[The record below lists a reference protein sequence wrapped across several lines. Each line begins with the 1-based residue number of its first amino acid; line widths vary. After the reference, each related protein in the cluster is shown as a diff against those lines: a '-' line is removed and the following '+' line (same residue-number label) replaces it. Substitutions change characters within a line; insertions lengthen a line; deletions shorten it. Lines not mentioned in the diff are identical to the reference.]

1 MTFSKSPF
9 LLVIDAAVADYQHFM
24 NGADP
29 GCEVV
34 RLNPNQ
40 DGIDQMT
47 ALLAERQDLESLHIL
62 SHGGPGT
69 LQLGSSQVNLNRLN
83 QSAEAVQGWAK
94 ALAERASIF
103 IYGCQVAAGPGETF
117 LRQLHRLTGAA
128 VAAATAKIGGAEL
141 GGSSVLD
148 VVIGQGRGTALS
160 PERLATYPHTLPVI
174 LNETFAGNTVTGSW
188 IFGQGGGSAQPF
200 LTASSNA
207 TAPPG
212 GLPGS
217 ATPIDPAGAGVLR
230 LTNNT
235 NDQSA
240 FVIYNTPFASNAGIS
255 IEFDFFAYNGTGT
268 GTPPG
273 GDGISFFLID
283 GSTPAVT
290 AGAFGGSLGYAQKI
304 QEGITGI
311 EGGYLGIGLDEF
323 GNFSSRVDFP
333 GGPAQRIGPPAPAG
347 NGPVPDSVAV
357 RGRVGTTG
365 LTGYNFIAGSG
376 TLPGGIDNTAATSRT
391 AALRRARLDISPTGV
406 LGVRVDLNGDGDY
419 LDPSEA
425 PPALNG
431 LSINTVN
438 PGGIPATFKFGFAS
452 STGNATN
459 IHEVRNLTIATFSTP
474 PTVTDT
480 SVAVTPNS
488 IVNLTGLSGTDAETS
503 IASFTIVTVPPA
515 AQGTLFLG
523 NPLAGGTPITAGQT
537 ITPAQLPQIFFRAV
551 PGFTGSTFIYT
562 ATDTDA
568 DTAQTPGTVTL
579 TPSSNQAPSGANTT
593 INVTPGSPSAINSL
607 PATDPDGSV
616 AAFTIVTVPPA
627 GQGTLLLGTTPVT
640 PGQVLTS
647 AQVGLLVFQPSA
659 NFTGATFTFSPIDNL
674 GAVDATPATVTLN
687 RINNQPPT
695 LPGDSTTQVSTNDPV
710 QIPGLNGRDPDGTV
724 SGYVITAIPPAS
736 QGSLFIGDPTEGGR
750 PVTLGQRVTP
760 AQINQIFFRP
770 AAGFSNTSF
779 TYAAIDDQGAL
790 SDPRTITLSRLIT
803 PGPTGDCGPGRTLRA
818 RNNANSR
825 LIGGVGNDR
834 LTGRNGNDTLEGR
847 NCDDRLAG
855 GRGQDRLLGG
865 NDIDTMLGQQ
875 NSDRMNGGSGADQ
888 MFGGLGRDQM
898 NGGAGN
904 DQLTGGRGDDFVKG
918 GGNIDV
924 INAGRGRD
932 RVQGNAGDDTLT
944 GAQND
949 DRVDGGRGFDILNGG
964 LQRDQLLGRGGI
976 DELFGRRGNDTLKG
990 GSQADFLSGGR
1001 NFDVLIGGGGAD
1013 TMLGGGNRDRF
1024 VYRNARQGVDT
1035 ILDFERIDRI
1045 DLRRVFAG
1053 GDYTRTPRFNRY
1065 VRLASA
1071 GSDTIVRV
1079 DANGNAPQGFVDL
1092 VRLAGIAPDQVASR
1106 NFLV

>member
-1 MTFSKSPF
+1 MTMIFSKTPS
-9 LLVIDAAVADYQHFM
+9 LLLIDAAVADYQHFM
-24 NGADP
+24 DGADL
-29 GCEVV
+29 GYEVV
-34 RLNPNQ
+34 RLYPNQ
-40 DGIDQMT
+40 DGIDQIT
-47 ALLAERQDLESLHIL
+47 ALLAERQELESLHIL

-69 LQLGSSQVNLNRLN
+69 LQIGSTLLNLESLI
-83 QSAEAVQGWAK
+83 QSAEAVRGWAK

-103 IYGCQVAAGPGETF
+103 IYGCQVAAGPGEAF
-117 LRQLHRLTGAA
+117 LQQLHRLTGAA
-128 VAAATAKIGGAEL
+128 IAAATTKIGRTEL
-141 GGSSVLD
+141 GGGSVLD

-174 LNETFAGNTVTGSW
+174 LNETFTGNTVTGTW
-188 IFGQGGGSAQPF
+188 LFGQGGASAQPF
-200 LTASSNA
+200 LTASPNV

-217 ATPIDPAGAGVLR
+217 ASPIDPAGAGTLR
-230 LTNNT
+230 LTNNA
-235 NDQSA
+235 NNQSA

-255 IEFDFFAYNGTGT
+255 IEFDFFAYDGTGL
-268 GTPPG
+268 GTASG

-283 GSTPAVT
+283 GATTAVT

-304 QEGITGI
+304 VDGITGI

-323 GNFSSRVDFP
+323 GNFSNQRDFSS
-333 GGPAQRIGPPAPAG
+333 GGIQRSGPAGSTD
-347 NGPVPDSVAV
+347 PVPDSVSL
-357 RGRVGTTG
+357 RGRVGASG
-365 LTGYNFIAGSG
+365 LTGYDFIAGSG
-376 TLPGGIDNTAATSRT
+376 TLPGGIDNAAATSRT

-419 LDPSEA
+419 LDAGEV
-425 PPALNG
+425 PPTLNG
-431 LSINTVN
+431 LNVNTVN

-459 IHEVRNLTIATFSTP
+459 IHEVRNLTISTFSTP

-480 SVAVTPNS
+480 SVSVTPNS

-503 IASFTIVTVPPA
+503 IASFTIITVPPA

-523 NPLAGGTPITAGQT
+523 NPLAGGTPIAAGQT
-537 ITPAQLPQIFFRAV
+537 ITPAQLPQIFFQAV
-551 PGFTGSTFIYT
+551 PGFTGSTFVYT

-579 TPSSNQAPSGANTT
+579 TPSANQAPSGTNTT
-593 INVTPGSPSAINSL
+593 VNVTPGSPSAINNL

-616 AAFTIVTVPPA
+616 AAFTIVTLPPA
-627 GQGTLLLGTTPVT
+627 GQGTLFLGTTPVT
-640 PGQVLTS
+640 AGQVLTP

-659 NFTGATFTFSPIDNL
+659 NFTGSSFTFSPIDNL

-687 RINNQPPT
+687 RSNNQPPT

-736 QGSLFIGDPTEGGR
+736 QGSLFIGDPTEEGR
-750 PVTLGQRVTP
+750 PIALGQRVTP

-779 TYAAIDDQGAL
+779 TYAAIDDDGAL
-790 SDPRTITLSRLIT
+790 SDPRTITLSRLLT
-803 PGPTGDCGPGRTLRA
+803 PGPTGDCGPGRNLRA
-818 RNNANSR
+818 QSNANSR

-855 GRGQDRLLGG
+855 GRGRDRLLGG
-865 NDIDTMLGQQ
+865 NDVDTLLGQQ
-875 NSDRMNGGSGADQ
+875 SSDRVAGGRGADRL
-888 MFGGLGRDQM
+888 FGGLGRDSM

-904 DQLTGGRGDDFVKG
+904 DQLTGGRGDDFLKG

-924 INAGRGRD
+924 INAGRGQD
-932 RVQGNAGDDTLT
+932 RVQGNAGDDNLN
-944 GAQND
+944 GAQNN
-949 DRVDGGRGFDILNGG
+949 DRVDGGNGFDILNGG

-976 DELFGRRGNDTLKG
+976 DELFGRRGNDNLKG

-1001 NFDVLIGGGGAD
+1001 NFDTLIGGGGAD
-1013 TMLGGGNRDRF
+1013 TLNGGGNRDRF
-1024 VYRNARQGVDT
+1024 VYRNARHGLDT

-1092 VRLAGIAPDQVASR
+1092 VRLAGVAPDQVTSR